1 MRNFEE
7 QLFTEHLQWPLLFN
21 VSLKEEDFPFNK
33 NFFFVLAL
41 CLACKCKEIWISE
54 IPDMCHQTTLDRRAL
69 SQMRLSSTSQ
79 VCVARELNTLDEQQ
93 NVKKNFK

>member
-1 MRNFEE
+1 MSPN
-7 QLFTEHLQWPLLFN
+7 
-21 VSLKEEDFPFNK
+21 DF
-33 NFFFVLAL
+33 
-41 CLACKCKEIWISE
+41 
-54 IPDMCHQTTLDRRAL
+54 RRAL